1 MKYVITGGAGFI
13 GSHIVDRLLS
23 KGHDVVCIDNF
34 RTGKRE
40 NITHNMRNK
49 NFELVINDLKNI
61 ETLVDIFKGSEA
73 VFHFAAN
80 ADIRGGVEDTK
91 RDLELN
97 TIVTYNVLEGMRLG
111 KVEKIVFA
119 SSSAVYGEPELFP
132 TPEDYHLVI
141 TSLYGASK
149 LACEALISAYCHS
162 FGFQAWI
169 FRLAGAIGKRHSHG
183 VILDFV
189 NKLKRNPR
197 GLEIIGNGEQVKSF
211 IEIGDCVDGI
221 MFAYENAKES
231 INICNIGT
239 DEDIKIKKLATIV
252 ADELGLKNVK
262 FHYTGGIRGW
272 VGDAPI
278 VRLSIEKIKKLGW
291 EPKVNIEEAIR
302 MTVRWL
308 VGKQKTQR
316 KNSPK

>member
-1 MKYVITGGAGFI
+1 MKYVVTGGAGFI
-13 GSHIVDRLLS
+13 GSHIVDKLLNT
-23 KGHDVVCIDNF
+23 GHDVVCIDNF

-40 NITHNMRNK
+40 NITHHMRNK
-49 NFELVINDLKNI
+49 NFELVVNDLKNI
-61 ETLVDIFKGSEA
+61 EALVDIFKGSEA

-80 ADIRGGVEDTK
+80 ADIRSGVEDTR

-97 TIVTYNVLEGMRLG
+97 TIVTYNVLEGMRLSG
-111 KVEKIVFA
+111 VKKIVFT

-132 TPEDYHLVI
+132 TPEDYPLVV

-149 LACEALISAYCHS
+149 LACEALISAYCPS

-169 FRLAGAIGKRHSHG
+169 FRLAGAIGERHSHG
-183 VILDFV
+183 VIRDFA

-197 GLEIIGNGEQVKSF
+197 ELEIIGNGEQIKSF
-211 IEIGDCVDGI
+211 IEIEDCVDGI
-221 MFAYENAKES
+221 IFAYENANEA
-231 INICNIGT
+231 INIYNIGT

-252 ADELGLKNVK
+252 VDELGLKDVE

-291 EPKVNIEEAIR
+291 KPKVNIEEAIR
-302 MTVRWL
+302 RTVRWF
-308 VGKQKTQR
+308 VGKR
-316 KNSPK
+316 KS